1 MSCSRTSYHADPSA
15 STFSSENA
23 GIFIPNRMLSKIS
36 RQHLQGYL
44 TSLLLDTIILFCSS
58 PSQTPTMAAYRH
70 VLAYTF
76 VLLAFALGIR
86 GTALRKCEYQ
96 EYVCGND
103 LSKRGMSLY
112 LTRFSTVFFLIFEP
126 GYTYKDL
133 RAAIAKLPP
142 GIIPP
147 NLSNVQLLQV
157 LYHCDDIYNSISGNA
172 FCVSGCIVINGS
184 LANDQCYMYVK
195 DDRREGDQFNNNVQ
209 EWLHCSSNQKEE
221 TITR

>member
-1 MSCSRTSYHADPSA
+1 
-15 STFSSENA
+15 
-23 GIFIPNRMLSKIS
+23 
-36 RQHLQGYL
+36 
-44 TSLLLDTIILFCSS
+44 
-58 PSQTPTMAAYRH
+58 MAASRH

-76 VLLAFALGIR
+76 VLLAFALGIQ
-86 GTALRKCEYQ
+86 GPALRKCQYQ

-103 LSKRGMSLY
+103 LSKRGIVTLSHSL
-112 LTRFSTVFFLIFEP
+112 FHP
-126 GYTYKDL
+126 GYTYMDL

-184 LANDQCYMYVK
+184 LVNDQCYM
-195 DDRREGDQFNNNVQ
+195 
-209 EWLHCSSNQKEE
+209 
-221 TITR
+221 